1 MNVLIVSPHPDDE
14 TLGGGGTILRL
25 NSEGNSVSWLN
36 ITGVENNSKFS
47 EEFVKKRRAQFKKVE
62 EHYGFQKVYN
72 FNLATTK
79 LEGYDSSEVIDKISD
94 VFQEVRPEMLI
105 LPDYN
110 DAHSDHK
117 KVFEWCHACSKT
129 FRFPYIKQIMTMEI
143 ISETDFGRPENPFHP
158 NYYVDIT
165 DYIEDKIRA
174 LEIYDTE
181 LGEPPFPRSIE
192 NVRALAMIR
201 GAVAGVKYA
210 EAFRL
215 IKYIV

>member
-1 MNVLIVSPHPDDE
+1 MNALIVSPHPDDE
-14 TLGGGGTILRL
+14 SLGGGGTVLRL
-25 NSEGNSVSWLN
+25 IAEGHSVSWLN
-36 ITGVENNSKFS
+36 ITGVENNDKFS
-47 EEFVKKRRAQFKKVE
+47 EDFVKKRRGQLKEIETYYQFEKT
-62 EHYGFQKVYN
+62 YN
-72 FNLATTK
+72 LNLMTTK
-79 LEGYDSSEVIDKISD
+79 LEAYDSAEIIDKISSIFREIKPD
-94 VFQEVRPEMLI
+94 VLI

-117 KVFEWCHACSKT
+117 KVFEWCYACSKI

-143 ISETDFGRPENPFHP
+143 ISETDFGSPENPFHP

-165 DYIEDKIRA
+165 DYMEDKVRA

-192 NVRALAMIR
+192 NIKALARIR
-201 GAVAGVKYA
+201 GAAAGVEYA

>member
-14 TLGGGGTILRL
+14 TLGGGGTVLRL
-25 NSEGNSVSWLN
+25 ISEGNSVSWLN
-36 ITGVENNSKFS
+36 ITGVENSSKFS
-47 EEFVKKRRAQFKKVE
+47 EEFVQKRRVQLKEVE
-62 EHYGFQKVYN
+62 EYYRFQKVYN
-72 FNLATTK
+72 FNLMTTK
-79 LEGYDSSEVIDKISD
+79 LEGYDSSEVINKIST

-117 KVFEWCHACSKT
+117 KVFEWCHACSKI

-143 ISETDFGRPENPFHP
+143 ISETDFGRPEDPFHP

-165 DYIEDKIRA
+165 DYMEDKIKA

-192 NVRALAMIR
+192 NVKSLAAIR
-201 GAVAGVKYA
+201 GSAAGVRYA